1 MSLFAPEELERY
13 RRHIVLP
20 EVGGPGQARL
30 KRASVL
36 VVGAGGLGS
45 PLLMYLAAAGV
56 GRIGIVDD
64 DAVDLTNL
72 QRQVVHGTPDIGRPK
87 VESAAERLKA
97 LNPHVTVE
105 THPERLTA
113 ENALSII
120 ERYDVVAD
128 GSDNFATRY
137 LVSDACFFAKKPLV
151 WAAIGQ
157 FTGQLS
163 VFKPFEKDEDGRPL
177 PGYRDLL
184 PEPPPPG
191 AVPSCAEAGVIGALP
206 GVMGSLQAMETLKEI
221 LGLGQSLAGWLLLYD
236 ALDTTFT
243 KVRLKWRPDN
253 PLTGE
258 NPTIRDLSIHAG
270 AEAAAACAR
279 KGEPANET

>member
-1 MSLFAPEELERY
+1 MSLFSPEELERY
-13 RRHIVLP
+13 RRHIILP

-30 KRASVL
+30 KQASVL

-64 DAVDLTNL
+64 DRVDLTNL

-87 VESAAERLKA
+87 VESAAERLEA
-97 LNPHVTVE
+97 INPHVVVE
-105 THPERLTA
+105 VFPERLTA
-113 ENALSII
+113 ANALSII
-120 ERYDVVAD
+120 ERFDVVAD

-137 LVSDACFFAKKPLV
+137 LVSDACYFARKPLV

-163 VFKPFEKDEDGRPL
+163 VFKPHERDADGRPL

-206 GVMGSLQAMETLKEI
+206 GVMGSLQAMEVLKEI
-221 LGLGQSLAGWLLLYD
+221 LGLGRSLAGWLLLYD
-236 ALDTTFT
+236 ALDTEFT

-258 NPTIRDLSIHAG
+258 NPTIHDLSVHAG
-270 AEAAAACAR
+270 ADMQPACAR
-279 KGEPANET
+279 PSEEG

>member
-1 MSLFAPEELERY
+1 MADFAPEELERY
-13 RRHIVLP
+13 RRHIILP

-30 KRASVL
+30 KQASVL

-56 GRIGIVDD
+56 GRIGIIDD
-64 DAVDLTNL
+64 DVVDLTNL
-72 QRQVVHGTPDIGRPK
+72 QRQIVHGTPDIGRSK
-87 VESAAERLKA
+87 VESAAARLA
-97 LNPHVTVE
+97 AINPHVRVE
-105 THPERLTA
+105 THAERLTA
-113 ENALSII
+113 ANALEII
-120 ERYDVVAD
+120 GRYDVVAD

-137 LVSDACFFAKKPLV
+137 LVSDACFFARRPLV

-163 VFKPFEKDEDGRPL
+163 VFKPHERDAEGRPL

-191 AVPSCAEAGVIGALP
+191 SVPSCAEAGVIGALP
-206 GVMGSLQAMETLKEI
+206 GVMGSLQAMEVLKEI
-221 LGLGQSLAGWLLLYD
+221 LGIGRSLAGWLLLYD
-236 ALDTTFT
+236 GLDAEFT

-258 NPTIRDLSIHAG
+258 RPTIKDLSVHAKG
-270 AEAAAACAR
+270 DASSAC
-279 KGEPANET
+279 GG

>member
-1 MSLFAPEELERY
+1 MLLAPEELERY

-30 KRASVL
+30 KQASVL

-45 PLLMYLAAAGV
+45 PVIMYLAAAGV
-56 GRIGIVDD
+56 GRIGIIDD
-64 DAVDLTNL
+64 DTVDVSNL
-72 QRQVVHGTPDIGRPK
+72 QRQIIHATSDIGRAK
-87 VESAAERLKA
+87 AESAAEFAKR

-105 THPERLTA
+105 ALAERLQA
-113 ENALSII
+113 ENALDVIK
-120 ERYDVVAD
+120 RYDLVVD

-137 LVSDACFFAKKPLV
+137 LVSDACFFAKRPLV
-151 WAAIGQ
+151 WGAIGQ
-157 FTGQLS
+157 FTGQIS
-163 VFKPFEKDEDGRPL
+163 VFKPYEKDEEGRPL

-191 AVPSCAEAGVIGALP
+191 SVPSCAEAGVIGALP
-206 GVMGSLQAMETLKEI
+206 GVIGSLQAMEAIKEI
-221 LGLGQSLAGWLLLYD
+221 VGFGASLAGWLLLYD

-253 PLTGE
+253 PLNGDT
-258 NPTIRDLSIHAG
+258 PRIRDLSVHAG
-270 AEAAAACAR
+270 TDVARACKTVAGDG
-279 KGEPANET
+279 KTP